1 MKNFVLDTN
10 VILYSPNCLE
20 TFEENNIIIP
30 SMVLEE
36 LDSFKRH
43 YDPRGFAARQFSRQ
57 LDEMRQQGDLL
68 KGVET
73 DTGGKLFVRFY
84 DDQTQL
90 PREMQVTSAKTA
102 SDNMILNVAL
112 SVKNESKLPTIV
124 VSKDINVRIKANILG
139 VESEDY
145 YHNKTLSSVEEDTLY
160 VLVPADY
167 MNRLYQE
174 KVLPVEGYRSD
185 DLELSPY
192 ANDYLLLK
200 NEADLNQSAL
210 VQFRKDEKGE
220 GFFHLLGKMEDVFG
234 IRPRNHKQ
242 RFLMDAILSE
252 STDIVFAMGIAG
264 SGKTLVSLACAL
276 DMVLEERF
284 KRLIIARPIIPMG
297 PDPGALPGTEYEKV
311 RPWLQPIYDNL
322 EFLVDNLAN
331 GGGGHGKGRDLSH
344 GARDITLQYLFDA
357 KLIEV
362 QPLAYIR
369 GRSVSNGIFMID
381 EAQNLTPHEV
391 KTIITRAGENTKIIL
406 TGDIYQID
414 SPYLSS
420 GDNGLAVAAEKFRL
434 ADEDIASNIYLDK
447 GERSRLAT
455 MAATIL

>member
-1 MKNFVLDTN
+1 MKNFVIDTN

-20 TFEENNIIIP
+20 TFEENNVIIP
-30 SMVLEE
+30 SIVLEE
-36 LDSFKRH
+36 LDNFKRH

-57 LDEMRQQGDLL
+57 LDDLRVQGDLL
-68 KGVET
+68 EGVET
-73 DTGGKLFVRFY
+73 GHDSKLFVRFY
-84 DDQTQL
+84 DESITL
-90 PREMQVTSAKTA
+90 PREMEIVGAKTA

-112 SVKNESKLPTIV
+112 SVQKESKLPTIV

-145 YHNKTLSSVEEDTLY
+145 YHNTTVSSVEEDSLF
-160 VLVPADY
+160 VFVPSEY
-167 MNRLYQE
+167 INRLYQE
-174 KVLPVEGYRSD
+174 KVLPVAGYRSD
-185 DLELSPY
+185 ESEVKPY
-192 ANDYLLLK
+192 YNDYLLLK

-210 VQFRKDEKGE
+210 VQYRKDQQG
-220 GFFHLLGKMEDVFG
+220 GGSFHLLGKMEDVFG

-242 RFLMDAILSE
+242 RFLMDAILDSN
-252 STDIVFAMGIAG
+252 TDLVFAMGIAG

-297 PDPGALPGTEYEKV
+297 PDPGALPGTEFEKV

-322 EFLVDNLAN
+322 EFLVDNLTN
-331 GGGGHGKGRDLSH
+331 GGHGKGKDLGH
-344 GARDITLQYLFDA
+344 GARDITLNYLFDA

-414 SPYLSS
+414 SPYMTST
-420 GDNGLAVAAEKFRL
+420 DNGLAVASEKFRL
-434 ADEDIASNIYLDK
+434 SNEEISASIFLDK

-455 MAATIL
+455 MAANIL